1 MDNNNF
7 KEVFERMATRYAEYV
22 CNKVCVKVE
31 AQLESKTAPD
41 NGAITDSTNY
51 EAIDLMN
58 EVRTVNVI
66 ATTLTRMN
74 ANKREEYGMYSMN

>member
-7 KEVFERMATRYAEYV
+7 KEVFERMAIRYAEYV
-22 CNKVCVKVE
+22 SNKVGVKVE
-31 AQLESKTAPD
+31 AQLQSKTVPGS
-41 NGAITDSTNY
+41 GAITDGTDY
-51 EAIDLMN
+51 EAMDLMN